1 MCRQA
6 CRDGNRTSEPTR
18 ANGGVTLISLHF
30 VTVDKW
36 EQRLLGKSKSSA
48 GPGRC
53 VHRPG
58 ENFVLFSAKYCTE
71 LRNGVLGHLRFFP
84 ITSNMYLDGF
94 FDRSEKY
101 WKIKNSHGATFCS
114 ILRFGGAKP
123 PEAGERK
130 APTLRE
136 KQIIVP
142 CSELRPS

>member
-1 MCRQA
+1 MSSLLLNSNLFEFRFAQIRISRGHRFVCILMLQR
-6 CRDGNRTSEPTR
+6 CPTL
-18 ANGGVTLISLHF
+18 A
-30 VTVDKW
+30 TVHY
-36 EQRLLGKSKSSA
+36 GSA

-114 ILRFGGAKP
+114 ILRFGGAKS
-123 PEAGERK
+123 PEQGERK
-130 APTLRE
+130 APAPRE
-136 KQIIVP
+136 NQIIVP
-142 CSELRPS
+142 YSELRPS